1 MKATKKSFFAV
12 ISFILLASIACSLV
26 SSFPSLPTQAPA
38 EEAEPTE
45 EASVPDEQTDESEPG
60 PEPTESDAMV
70 PPPEGDACANVL
82 YPLIPGYQ
90 WVYEVSWEDE
100 TTQIGVSV
108 SEVNQ
113 NEAKVNALYMGSGAT
128 TEATIS
134 CQDGAIVS
142 FPTILLG
149 FLFGGAEGNID
160 IQHQDGVFMPAYATL
175 EGHNWDYQWVSEYTA
190 SGVIQAEIDGDQV
203 TGRLDDSPL
212 SISWNTMEKEED
224 VFAFDPITVQAGQ
237 YPEAIKLR
245 HETQLDFSAEL
256 EEGGVTTSLSAT
268 LTTKSS
274 SWFQPNLGL
283 LKQEIKQA
291 SAKIYGIS
299 FPITMDTTIE
309 LVEFRI
315 EE

>member
-1 MKATKKSFFAV
+1 MKATKKSFLGV

-26 SSFPSLPTQAPA
+26 SSFPSLPTEAPA
-38 EEAEPTE
+38 EEAQPTE
-45 EASVPDEQTDESEPG
+45 EASVPDGETD
-60 PEPTESDAMV
+60 ESDAMV
-70 PPPEGDACANVL
+70 EPPEEGACANVL

-128 TEATIS
+128 SEATIS

-149 FLFGGAEGNID
+149 FLFGDAEGNID

-224 VFAFDPITVQAGQ
+224 VLF
-237 YPEAIKLR
+237 
-245 HETQLDFSAEL
+245 
-256 EEGGVTTSLSAT
+256 
-268 LTTKSS
+268 
-274 SWFQPNLGL
+274 
-283 LKQEIKQA
+283 
-291 SAKIYGIS
+291 
-299 FPITMDTTIE
+299 
-309 LVEFRI
+309 
-315 EE
+315 

>member
-1 MKATKKSFFAV
+1 MTTIHKTFLIA
-12 ISFILLASIACSLV
+12 IGLILLTSIACSLV
-26 SSFPSLPTQAPA
+26 SSFPSLPTQP
-38 EEAEPTE
+38 P
-45 EASVPDEQTDESEPG
+45 DESEPTEQEG
-60 PEPTESDAMV
+60 DQSTLIPEPTDSDALV
-70 PPPEGDACANVL
+70 PPPPEEGACANVL

-90 WVYEVSWEDE
+90 WVYEISWEDE

-108 SEVNQ
+108 SEVTQ
-113 NEAKVNALYMGSGAT
+113 DEATVNALYMGTGAT
-128 TEATIS
+128 TEATIT

-149 FLFGGAEGNID
+149 FLFGDAEGSID
-160 IQHQDGVFMPAYATL
+160 IQHQDGVFMPAYNTL
-175 EGHNWDYQWVSEYTA
+175 EDHNWDYQWVSEYTA

-212 SISWNTMEKEED
+212 SISWNTLEKEED
-224 VFAFDPITVQAGQ
+224 AFAFDPITVQAGD

-256 EEGGVTTSLSAT
+256 EEGGVTTSLSAAII
-268 LTTKSS
+268 TKSS

-283 LKQEIKQA
+283 LKQEIEQA
-291 SAKIYGIS
+291 SAKVYGIS
-299 FPITMDTTIE
+299 FPISMDTTIE